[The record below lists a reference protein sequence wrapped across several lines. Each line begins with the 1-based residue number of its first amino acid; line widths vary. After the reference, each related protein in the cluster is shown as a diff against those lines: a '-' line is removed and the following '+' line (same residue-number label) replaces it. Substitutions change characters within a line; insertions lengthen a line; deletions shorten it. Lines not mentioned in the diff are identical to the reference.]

1 MMSLRVKSVLV
12 TGGNGFIGQNVVSHL
27 VGKCQVRVS
36 LRNQNATFE
45 RISDDKVFDRVIVGE
60 LSAHTDWSKALSDI
74 DVVIHLAGR
83 AHISRDT
90 ATSPIDEFRKVNRDA
105 SVNLLRQAAKQNVS
119 RFVFVS
125 SIGVN
130 GNTTLPGSPFSEHS
144 VPNPIEAYAISK
156 FEAEQCLIE
165 EASKLDVELVIVRPP
180 LVYSPTAPGNLNKL
194 LKLVKYCPILPFGLV
209 NNQKSFISIT
219 NLVDF
224 LDVCSFHP
232 LAANECF
239 LIADDEVVST
249 KELTEILAA
258 SCNKKVCNIPIPVW
272 IMTKVAN
279 VTGKKAI
286 ANQLFND
293 LVIDNAKAKKLLGWP
308 PQFSMKSGLPLN

>member
-1 MMSLRVKSVLV
+1 MKSVLV

-27 VGKCQVRVS
+27 TGKYQVRVS
-36 LRNQNATFE
+36 LRNKCAKFD
-45 RISDDKVFDRVIVGE
+45 RIPDEKVFETVTVGE
-60 LSAHTDWSKALSDI
+60 LSADTDWTQALSGI

-90 ATSPIDEFRKVNRDA
+90 ATSPINEFRKVNRDA
-105 SVNLLRQAAKQNVS
+105 SVNLLHQAAKQNVS

-130 GNTTLPGSPFSEHS
+130 GNVTLSGSPFTESS
-144 VPNPIEAYAISK
+144 APNPIEAYAISK
-156 FEAEQCLIE
+156 FEAEQRLIE
-165 EASKLDVELVIVRPP
+165 EASKLDIELVIVRPP

-194 LKLVKYCPILPFGLV
+194 LKLIKFFPILPFGRV
-209 NNQKSFISIT
+209 HNKKSFISIN

-239 LIADDEVVST
+239 LIADDEVIST
-249 KELTEILAA
+249 KELTEILGE
-258 SCNKKVCNIPIPVW
+258 SCNKKVCNLPIPVW
-272 IMTKVAN
+272 IMMNVAK
-279 VTGKKAI
+279 VTGKESL

-293 LVIDNAKAKKLLGWP
+293 LVIDNTKAEKLLGWQ
-308 PQFSMKSGLPLN
+308 PQYSIKNGLPLN

>member
-1 MMSLRVKSVLV
+1 MSLRVKRVLV
-12 TGGNGFIGQNVVSHL
+12 TGGNGFIGQSVVTHL
-27 VGKCQVRVS
+27 AEQCQVRVS
-36 LRNQNATFE
+36 LRNESATFK
-45 RISDDKVFDRVIVGE
+45 RIPNDTVFDKVTIGE
-60 LSAHTDWSKALSDI
+60 LSADTDWSLALSDI

-83 AHISRDT
+83 AHVSRDT
-90 ATSPIDEFRKVNRDA
+90 AESPIDEFRKVNRDA

-180 LVYSPTAPGNLNKL
+180 LVYGPTAPGNLNKL

-224 LDVCSFHP
+224 LEVCSFHP
-232 LAANECF
+232 QAANECF
-239 LIADDEVVST
+239 LIAEDEAIST
-249 KELTEILAA
+249 KELTDILAN
-258 SCNKKVCNIPIPVW
+258 SCNKKVCNLPIPVW
-272 IMTKVAN
+272 IMTKFAKLAN
-279 VTGKKAI
+279 KEAL

-293 LVIDNAKAKKLLGWP
+293 LVIDNAKAKKLLGWQ